1 MCAGIGLMILYLALS
16 QNMDMTVLAVPL
28 LAWIVLFKLFE
39 LLQAELIYRRNKPN
53 SIRETKITWPNMVTF
68 AGLLILLCLNMQA
81 IGFPIVVMSLGILL
95 IALEFYNRTVRMYSF
110 SDKGITDLNKDVLV
124 PSEDIEK
131 IELLKKDAEE
141 NKKFT
146 KNERE

>member
-1 MCAGIGLMILYLALS
+1 
-16 QNMDMTVLAVPL
+16 
-28 LAWIVLFKLFE
+28 
-39 LLQAELIYRRNKPN
+39 
-53 SIRETKITWPNMVTF
+53 
-68 AGLLILLCLNMQA
+68 MQA